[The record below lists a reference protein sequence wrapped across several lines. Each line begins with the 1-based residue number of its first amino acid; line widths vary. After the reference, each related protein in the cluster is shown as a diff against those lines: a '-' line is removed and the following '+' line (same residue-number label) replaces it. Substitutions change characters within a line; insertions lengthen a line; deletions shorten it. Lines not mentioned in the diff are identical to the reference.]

1 MMMDYENMFSIGQA
15 ITTTANSTNVI
26 KIQKAGEFTW
36 GGTTITS
43 RLPIPY
49 KDLGKGEPIQIHV
62 QVVADFAS
70 GTSLQVQLLTADNAD
85 LDSNPVVLA
94 STGAVPE
101 AQLKAGYV
109 FNLTHI
115 PTGAEKEYIGLKY
128 VADGTFDAGKVDAGI
143 VADRQTS

>member
-1 MMMDYENMFSIGQA
+1 DDPLHRHGGGQAGAFVHGHPHRDFRWAQGRGGAAHRGVKETQAMMMDYENMFSIGQA

-70 GTSLQVQLLTADNAD
+70 G
-85 LDSNPVVLA
+85 
-94 STGAVPE
+94 
-101 AQLKAGYV
+101 
-109 FNLTHI
+109 
-115 PTGAEKEYIGLKY
+115 
-128 VADGTFDAGKVDAGI
+128 
-143 VADRQTS
+143 